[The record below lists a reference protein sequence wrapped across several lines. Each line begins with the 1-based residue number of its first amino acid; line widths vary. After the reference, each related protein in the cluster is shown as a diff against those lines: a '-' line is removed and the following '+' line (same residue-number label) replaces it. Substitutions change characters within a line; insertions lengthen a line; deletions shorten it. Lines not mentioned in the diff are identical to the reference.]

1 MAQWNKYE
9 VSKTRKWG
17 PGRELRPKSLTIDS
31 HSHVG
36 VPGSAAEL
44 AKPHGDPQ
52 ANPLLR
58 FANARGGLDK
68 RLADLLAHVE
78 S

>member
-1 MAQWNKYE
+1 M
-9 VSKTRKWG
+9 
-17 PGRELRPKSLTIDS
+17 RPKSLTIDS

-36 VPGSAAEL
+36 VPGGGRVGKA
-44 AKPHGDPQ
+44 HWDPQ
-52 ANPLLR
+52 ANPLVR
-58 FANARGGLDK
+58 FANAGGGLDK

>member
-1 MAQWNKYE
+1 MRAD
-9 VSKTRKWG
+9 
-17 PGRELRPKSLTIDS
+17 GR
-31 HSHVG
+31 VG
-36 VPGSAAEL
+36 EALLGSQE
-44 AKPHGDPQ
+44 
-52 ANPLLR
+52 NLLVL